1 MSTQQRT
8 PPVVQAPGGHKVAAS
23 ELPAWPVVA
32 AFGLFP
38 LWWVLGLAD
47 LVWIGVAAPMVL
59 LLVRS
64 RAVQVP
70 RRFGVYLLFLV
81 WVTFSAV
88 QLERVG
94 QLVGFSYRWLLYA
107 SAAVLL
113 VYVYNARRRV
123 TERLVC
129 GALTAYWVATVAGG
143 YLALALPGAVLRTPL
158 SRLLP
163 SDLVENELV
172 NHMVIRRMTQWNP
185 DSWIQLD
192 PRPSAPFL
200 YTNNWGNVYS
210 LLLPFVIAYLFHVR
224 GTRRFW
230 VVLALVPLSFVPAF
244 LTLNRGMFLG
254 LAVAVAYVCLRLALM
269 RQLQAAGAIV
279 AAAAV
284 GVSAFFLLPA
294 QDRLEHRVTASSS
307 TEDRATLYREALR
320 TVPESP
326 VLGHAV
332 PQQPENPNLDPV
344 GTQGQFWMILV
355 SHGVGALVLFV
366 GWFLLAFGLSL
377 RRRDLTGVVAN
388 TVLLVAT
395 MELLYY
401 GVLPYGLPIMMVAAA
416 LALRPVDPR
425 RPPPPP
431 TNAQLAARPPGPARS
446 APYAPNS
453 R

>member
-1 MSTQQRT
+1 MSTQART
-8 PPVVQAPGGHKVAAS
+8 QPGPWGPGGHKVAAS

-38 LWWVLGLAD
+38 VWWVLGLAD
-47 LVWIGVAAPMVL
+47 LVWIAVAAPMIL
-59 LLVRS
+59 LMVRA

-88 QLERVG
+88 QVERLG
-94 QLVGFSYRWLLYA
+94 QLVGFTYRWLLYA

-113 VYVYNARRRV
+113 VYVYNARHRV

-129 GALTAYWVATVAGG
+129 GALTAYWGATVAGG

-158 SRLLP
+158 SFLLP
-163 SDLVENELV
+163 TALVDNELV
-172 NHMVIRRMTQWNP
+172 NHMVVRRMTQWNP

-224 GTRRFW
+224 GTKRFW
-230 VVLALVPLSFVPAF
+230 VVLALVPASFLPAF

-254 LAVAVAYVCLRLALM
+254 LGVAVAYVCLRLALM
-269 RQLQAAGAIV
+269 RNLQAAGAIL

-284 GVSAFFLLPA
+284 GVATFFLLPA

-307 TEDRATLYREALR
+307 TEDRATLYREALA

-344 GTQGQFWMILV
+344 GTQGQFWMVLV

-366 GWFLLAFGLSL
+366 GWFLLAFALSW
-377 RRRDLTGVVAN
+377 RRQDLTGVVAN
-388 TVLLVAT
+388 TVLLVAA

-416 LALRPVDPR
+416 MALRPPDPR
-425 RPPPPP
+425 RPSPPP
-431 TNAQLAARPPGPARS
+431 TAPELLARS
-446 APYAPNS
+446 PGLPHSPPSVANS